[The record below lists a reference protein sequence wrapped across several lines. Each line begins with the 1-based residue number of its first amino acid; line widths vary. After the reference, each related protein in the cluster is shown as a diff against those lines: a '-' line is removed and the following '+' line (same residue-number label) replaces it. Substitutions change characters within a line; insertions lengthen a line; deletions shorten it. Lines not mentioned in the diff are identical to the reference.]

1 MLLNSKQITNIDR
14 LGLAMT
20 MLAIKDYKNL
30 LKGKKVFEEDRIT
43 SKEEIETF
51 FLSPEYEYMTGYN
64 GKKIVSWLRNHMVLK
79 KEKI

>member
-64 GKKIVSWLRNHMVLK
+64 GKKIVFWLRNHMVLK

>member
-1 MLLNSKQITNIDR
+1 MLLSSKQITNIDR

-51 FLSPEYEYMTGYN
+51 FLSPEYEYVTGYN
-64 GKKIVSWLRNHMVLK
+64 CKKIVLWLRNHMVLK

>member
-1 MLLNSKQITNIDR
+1 MLANSKQITNIDR

-30 LKGKKVFEEDRIT
+30 LKEDRIT

-51 FLSPEYEYMTGYN
+51 FLSPEYEYMAGYN
-64 GKKIVSWLRNHMVLK
+64 GKKIVFWLRNHMVLK

>member
-1 MLLNSKQITNIDR
+1 MLANSKQITNIDR

-51 FLSPEYEYMTGYN
+51 FLSPEYEYMAGYN
-64 GKKIVSWLRNHMVLK
+64 GKKIVFWLRNHMVLK